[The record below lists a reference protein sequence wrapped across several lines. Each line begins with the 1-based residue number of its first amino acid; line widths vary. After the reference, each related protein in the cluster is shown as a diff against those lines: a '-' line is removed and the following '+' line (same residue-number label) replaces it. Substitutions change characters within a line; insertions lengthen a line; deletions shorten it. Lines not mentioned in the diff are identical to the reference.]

1 MDLVSLRRQHILWTI
16 QQNPVTITIQ
26 RTEKKDMGGYF
37 GEAKSTHGPYTVRV
51 FRKGYAFPKE
61 VSTLAGTKQT
71 DGGWGLVTDW
81 NADIKASS
89 NILDEFDVPDLG
101 HFIIVAVY
109 PQIVQGEIVGY
120 QADLEKV
127 S

>member
-1 MDLVSLRRQHILWTI
+1 MGFVALRRQNILWAI
-16 QQNPVTITIQ
+16 QQNPGAITIQ
-26 RTEKKDMGGYF
+26 RTEKVDMGGYF
-37 GEAKSTHGPYTVRV
+37 DEVKSTKGPFTVRI
-51 FRKGYAFPKE
+51 FQKDYTFPKE
-61 VSTLAGTKQT
+61 ASTLAGTKQI
-71 DGGWGLVTDW
+71 DGGWGLIADW
-81 NADIKASS
+81 DADIKASS

-120 QADLEKV
+120 WADLEKV